1 MGERIIKLTPQNE
14 VFFIK
19 TKNTETNST
28 FTNRMTR
35 QLGRNVLKFSFKM
48 TPNEYIVRA
57 KGNIESDQDY
67 VSNIYKSEGSGPII
81 VLPRIVLVLNK
92 GKTIAPILNKI
103 TNVTVEETNGIQYIL
118 RCDVNHS
125 EKVLNIIE
133 LLNGMVRS
141 SGASLRCLQDAN

>member
-1 MGERIIKLTPQNE
+1 
-14 VFFIK
+14 
-19 TKNTETNST
+19 
-28 FTNRMTR
+28 
-35 QLGRNVLKFSFKM
+35 M
-48 TPNEYIVRA
+48 TPNQYIVRA

-67 VSNIYKSEGSGPII
+67 VSNIYKSEGSEPII

-141 SGASLRCLQDAN
+141 SGVSLKCWQNTSLTTLFIRNNTTSKIQDKMEERKVLTSTLNLHGNLRMEVLT